1 MLPSQLCMC
10 DKTES
15 KPKLVSN
22 LNSVVTMSKNI
33 NLWYLEPR
41 LRSVMLFLNLMMMYA
56 KRTYCA
62 ISQGIRTI
70 KTFIEQKKCCC

>member
-1 MLPSQLCMC
+1 MLPSQLCIC
-10 DKTES
+10 DMTES

-22 LNSVVTMSKNI
+22 HNSVVTMSKNI

-41 LRSVMLFLNLMMMYA
+41 LRSVMLYLNLMMMYT
-56 KRTYCA
+56 KRTYCT
-62 ISQGIRTI
+62 ISQGSRTI